1 MKFTFG
7 HAAYAIYNMEAA
19 LDFYCNKLGFFHA
32 FTLRRDDGTPST
44 EYIQIAPG
52 QFIELFYT
60 APDAVRTEGNA
71 FRHLCLQVDSCEEA
85 VKWLE
90 SRGVTIT
97 RPISRGKAGNLQAW
111 IADPDG
117 NPVEVMEIAP
127 DSMHATFD
135 KK

>member
-19 LDFYCNKLGFFHA
+19 LDFYCNKLGFVHA